1 MNKYK
6 VFLTV
11 ESKSLNL
18 RGYLGYGWFTA
29 EAASPEEAIEL
40 YTTVNTKAYSQAL
53 DDMTKPLFL
62 LSAPNSLKIIVVP
75 QQQFQSSIWN
85 YSIRAELDEADPT

>member
-11 ESKSLNL
+11 ESKTLGI

-29 EAASPEEAIEL
+29 EAASPAEAANL
-40 YTTVNTKAYSQAL
+40 YTTVNTVSYFNAL
-53 DDMTKPLFL
+53 DALSKPTLFL
-62 LSAPNSLKIIVVP
+62 SDPDSLAIIVVP
-75 QQQFQSSIWN
+75 FQIFQSSVWV
-85 YSIRAELDEADPT
+85 YEVTVELNEADPT